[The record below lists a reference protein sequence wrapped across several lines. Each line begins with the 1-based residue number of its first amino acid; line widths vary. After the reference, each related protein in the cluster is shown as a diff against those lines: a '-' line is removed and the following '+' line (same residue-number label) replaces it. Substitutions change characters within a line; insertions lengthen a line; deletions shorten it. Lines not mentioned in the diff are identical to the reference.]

1 MADDLPPG
9 SQNLEDDAPP
19 VVPAT
24 TEPSSPP
31 ADLSPAPAEEAGSVE
46 VAGAVMVPLAALQ
59 EERGKRQ
66 ALETKAQ
73 RADQL
78 EQYVAANEPMLTLIR
93 QYPDLLRRPAEP
105 VPAPPTPA
113 EDPEALEAAQLL
125 DFYTPEGKPDVAKGA
140 KHLAL
145 VNRQAQRIATQ
156 AVAPMQQQ
164 SLQERAN
171 QNFQLALGIKDT
183 GGNPINPQA
192 LRAVWQQVLNSPN
205 GVAILA
211 DREAAAFVASAA
223 HGAVSLTSGPTVP
236 APLRPPIVTE
246 GSGGGTPRRA
256 AISDL
261 ETRVAAER
269 GRDAEHWSKLTKG
282 HQAGRPNLV
291 EE

>member
-19 VVPAT
+19 AQAN
-24 TEPSSPP
+24 TEPSTPP
-31 ADLSPAPAEEAGSVE
+31 VELPQEPPEAGAVD
-46 VAGAVMVPLAALQ
+46 VAGEVMVPLAALK

-78 EQYVAANEPMLTLIR
+78 EQYVAANEPMLTLIK
-93 QYPDLLRRPAEP
+93 QYPDLLRRPADP
-105 VPAPPTPA
+105 VPAHQPPA
-113 EDPEALEAAQLL
+113 EDPEALEAAKLL

-140 KHLAL
+140 AHLAL
-145 VNRQAQRIATQ
+145 VNRQAQRIADA
-156 AVAPMQQQ
+156 AVNPMRQQ

-171 QNFQLALGIKDT
+171 ANFQLALGIKDAS
-183 GGNPINPQA
+183 GNPINPHA
-192 LRAVWQQVLNSPN
+192 LRAVWQQVQNSPN

-211 DREAAAFVASAA
+211 DRDAAAFVASAA
-223 HGAVSLTSGPTVP
+223 HGAVSLTTP
-236 APLRPPIVTE
+236 AGVVTPLRPPVVTE
-246 GSGGGTPRRA
+246 ASGGGPQRRA
-256 AISDL
+256 PISEL

-282 HQAGRPNLV
+282 HVAGRPNLV